1 MAFVE
6 WKLPGVL
13 LSFGGSPHK
22 LDRAANRLSFYGEP
36 TNARYAPSEG
46 TPPAATCTPPRRRS
60 LHVERQN
67 RARWPPYAPFC
78 SDGIGPSVLPGAL
91 RLLGLAPVGCR
102 RLTRSRVNVTAGRI
116 ILDAGCVVSAPL
128 PVLSGPPLARGHRSE
143 GGGTFLSGPEG
154 PPSAVR
160 GLLAARAIHGGLF
173 GVADV
178 WGSESAIA
186 QNSNI
191 ETAWEPGGTRP
202 CSHSGPR
209 RAYGWS

>member
-67 RARWPPYAPFC
+67 RARWPPYA
-78 SDGIGPSVLPGAL
+78 
-91 RLLGLAPVGCR
+91 
-102 RLTRSRVNVTAGRI
+102 
-116 ILDAGCVVSAPL
+116 
-128 PVLSGPPLARGHRSE
+128 LARCACLDLLRWGVAVSPDPASTSPPGGSSSTRAVSFLRPCRSSRAPRLHGATVPREGGRSSAAPKGHRR
-143 GGGTFLSGPEG
+143 
-154 PPSAVR
+154 PSAVSWP
-160 GLLAARAIHGGLF
+160 RAPSMEVYLELPPDG
-173 GVADV
+173 
-178 WGSESAIA
+178 
-186 QNSNI
+186 
-191 ETAWEPGGTRP
+191 P
-202 CSHSGPR
+202 HSTGICR
-209 RAYGWS
+209 

>member
-67 RARWPPYAPFC
+67 RARWPPYAPVC
-78 SDGIGPSVLPGAL
+78 SPYVVVRA
-91 RLLGLAPVGCR
+91 
-102 RLTRSRVNVTAGRI
+102 SR
-116 ILDAGCVVSAPL
+116 
-128 PVLSGPPLARGHRSE
+128 PPLRSPLCR
-143 GGGTFLSGPEG
+143 TASRRPALFPFCF
-154 PPSAVR
+154 
-160 GLLAARAIHGGLF
+160 AAE
-173 GVADV
+173 D
-178 WGSESAIA
+178 
-186 QNSNI
+186 
-191 ETAWEPGGTRP
+191 
-202 CSHSGPR
+202 
-209 RAYGWS
+209 